1 MGFLVLLVVLGLP
14 IVEIWLMIE
23 IGQDIGALPTV
34 ALILGTAALG
44 MLLFRVQGMATLA
57 RARDHLDRGETPVGE
72 LLSGLGLLVAGLMLL
87 IPGFLT
93 DAIGLILFVPPVRR
107 LLIGAM
113 LAWAVARGGTR
124 IWAAQSPFGG
134 PGAEPGTGPRAP
146 RGRGPV
152 IDGDFQDVTDPPEP
166 SQQPDTGQP
175 DAPRR
180 LEPDPDDRGER

>member
-34 ALILGTAALG
+34 ALILATAAFG

-57 RARDHLDRGETPVGE
+57 RAQDHLDRGETPVGE

-93 DAIGLILFVPPVRR
+93 DAIGLVLFLPPVRR
-107 LLIGAM
+107 LLIEIG
-113 LAWAVARGGTR
+113 
-124 IWAAQSPFGG
+124 
-134 PGAEPGTGPRAP
+134 RAH
-146 RGRGPV
+146 V
-152 IDGDFQDVTDPPEP
+152 
-166 SQQPDTGQP
+166 
-175 DAPRR
+175 
-180 LEPDPDDRGER
+180 